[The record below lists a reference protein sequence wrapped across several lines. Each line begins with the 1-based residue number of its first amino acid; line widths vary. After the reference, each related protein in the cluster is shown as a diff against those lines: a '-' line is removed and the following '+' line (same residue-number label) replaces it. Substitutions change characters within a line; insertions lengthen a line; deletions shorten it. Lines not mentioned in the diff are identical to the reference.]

1 MQNLV
6 EGGIYRHYK
15 NRQLYQ
21 VLHVARHSETEEQ
34 LVIYR
39 AIYGDYGIWARPLD
53 MFLEDVTLADGTVVP
68 RFQLESQQ

>member
-1 MQNLV
+1 MQKLV

-15 NRQLYQ
+15 KKQQYQ

-39 AIYGDYGIWARPLD
+39 AMYGDYGIWARPLE
-53 MFLEDVTLADGTVVP
+53 MFLEDVTLADGTIVP
-68 RFQLESQQ
+68 RFALETQQ